1 MKLLVHKKDKAPSN
15 GAGPLGH
22 ALQKSPICILRF
34 SLQNLI
40 KFRKED
46 SKYFIRNGHCEFSVL
61 AISPQ
66 FCDNV
71 IGTIDQSPK

>member
-34 SLQNLI
+34 FLQNLI
-40 KFRKED
+40 KFSKED
-46 SKYFIRNGHCEFSVL
+46 GKYFQIL
-61 AISPQ
+61 YQKWAL
-66 FCDNV
+66 
-71 IGTIDQSPK
+71 

>member
-34 SLQNLI
+34 FFA
-40 KFRKED
+40 KFD
-46 SKYFIRNGHCEFSVL
+46 
-61 AISPQ
+61 
-66 FCDNV
+66 
-71 IGTIDQSPK
+71 